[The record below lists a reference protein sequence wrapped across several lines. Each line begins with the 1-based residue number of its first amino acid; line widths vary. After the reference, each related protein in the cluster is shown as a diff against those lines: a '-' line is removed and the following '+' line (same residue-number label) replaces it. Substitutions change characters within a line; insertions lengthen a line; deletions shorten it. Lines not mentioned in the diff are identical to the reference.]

1 MAPPANVALLR
12 VKLARADSDMTTC
25 TWDAGVRGA
34 CVCVCV
40 CVYVC
45 EKGEVYAL
53 CNRYTVRKEN
63 SRLKVG
69 SLVDNDLS

>member
-25 TWDAGVRGA
+25 TRDAGVRGA

-40 CVYVC
+40 CVC
-45 EKGEVYAL
+45 ERERKGRYMHYATDTL
-53 CNRYTVRKEN
+53 LEKRI
-63 SRLKVG
+63 L
-69 SLVDNDLS
+69 D